1 MSSNLSHLLR
11 SSRLAHVPK
20 STNPLTSAAP
30 KYAPTHQII
39 ETRPSTLHRQEWG
52 LKSSL
57 PPKTKTKY
65 IVYNDLDTL
74 ERLTTFE
81 ANGGSQWNR
90 IRFQELG
97 VAPKYNPGKA
107 NPLFEASGASRNQLV
122 PLSSLLNVDRS
133 TPKAEVERRVAELK
147 DLRSVFK
154 KWLLERDPEAL
165 QNKTFSVKDMTDSAV
180 EFLNE
185 STSHNVEL
193 GAKSLRKPIGTGGLT
208 YNLHGRL
215 RNSPNGVIQ
224 KTVVPGRFLNVE
236 GNDRLAAIG
245 GFVANA
251 GSSSVST
258 SQMDYRMGDFVR
270 QLQFPF
276 AVSHATVQDNGKVV
290 LRATAISGM
299 SSKAR
304 IQMNSRGYQQ
314 RPPRK
319 NSLRS
324 TSVEESTKHAEEL
337 LNILTN
343 FDKGKGKKL
352 R

>member
-11 SSRLAHVPK
+11 NSRIAQVPK
-20 STNPLTSAAP
+20 SGSALTSNAP

-39 ETRPSTLHRQEWG
+39 ETRPSTLYRQEWG
-52 LKSSL
+52 LKGAL
-57 PPKTKTKY
+57 PSKTKTKY
-65 IVYNDLDTL
+65 IVFNDLDTL
-74 ERLTTFE
+74 ERLATFE

-107 NPLFEASGASRNQLV
+107 NPLFEASTASGNQLV
-122 PLSSLLNVDRS
+122 PLSSLLNVDAS
-133 TPKAEVERRVAELK
+133 TPKAEVQKKVSQMK
-147 DLRSVFK
+147 TLRNTFK
-154 KWLLERDPEAL
+154 QWLLKHDPEAL
-165 QNKTFSVKDMTDSAV
+165 QNKSFSIKDMTGSAM

-185 STSHNVEL
+185 TTDYGVNLDSS
-193 GAKSLRKPIGTGGLT
+193 SLRKTVGTGGLT

-224 KTVVPGRFLNVE
+224 KTIVPGRFLNAE

-270 QLQFPF
+270 QVQVPF
-276 AVSHATVQDNGKVV
+276 AVSHAAVQDNGKVV
-290 LRATAISGM
+290 LRASAVGGIS
-299 SSKAR
+299 SRAK

-314 RPPRK
+314 RPPKRTP
-319 NSLRS
+319 SRS
-324 TSVEESTKHAEEL
+324 VSAEDSTRHAQEL

-343 FDKGKGKKL
+343 FDNGKNKKL
-352 R
+352 K

>member
-11 SSRLAHVPK
+11 NSRIAQVPK
-20 STNPLTSAAP
+20 SKNPLTSTAP

-57 PPKTKTKY
+57 PSKVKTRY

-81 ANGGSQWNR
+81 PNGGSQWNR

-107 NPLFEASGASRNQLV
+107 NPLFEASASSRNQLV
-122 PLSSLLNVDRS
+122 PLSSLLNVDSS
-133 TPKAEVERRVAELK
+133 TPKAEIERKVAQMK
-147 DLRSVFK
+147 NMRGTFK
-154 KWLLERDPEAL
+154 QWLLLRDPEVL
-165 QNKTFSVKDMTDSAV
+165 KNKSFTIKDMTDSAV
-180 EFLNE
+180 EFLTE
-185 STSHNVEL
+185 ATDSNVSL
-193 GAKSLRKPIGTGGLT
+193 DSNSLRKTIGTGGLT

-215 RNSPNGVIQ
+215 RNSPNGVVQ

-276 AVSHATVQDNGKVV
+276 AVNHATVQDNGKVV
-290 LRATAISGM
+290 LRANAISGM
-299 SSKAR
+299 SSRAR
-304 IQMNSRGYQQ
+304 IQMNGRTYQQ

-319 NSLRS
+319 SSMRS
-324 TSVEESTKHAEEL
+324 TSAKESTKHAEEL

-343 FDKGKGKKL
+343 FDSGKGKKL

>member
-11 SSRLAHVPK
+11 NSRIAQVPK
-20 STNPLTSAAP
+20 SKKPLTSAAP

-52 LKSSL
+52 LKAAVPS
-57 PPKTKTKY
+57 KIKTKY
-65 IVYNDLDTL
+65 IVFNDLDTL

-81 ANGGSQWNR
+81 PNGGSQWNR

-107 NPLFEASGASRNQLV
+107 NPLFEANASSKTQLV
-122 PLSSLLNVDRS
+122 PLSALLNVNTS
-133 TPKAEVERRVAELK
+133 TPKPEVRRRLAEIK
-147 DLRSVFK
+147 DLRSTFK
-154 KWLLERDPEAL
+154 KWLLEHDPEAL
-165 QNKTFSVKDMTDSAV
+165 LNKSFSAKDMTDSAV
-180 EFLNE
+180 EFLAE
-185 STSHNVEL
+185 KTDLNVNL
-193 GAKSLRKPIGTGGLT
+193 ASASLRKVVGTGGLT

-215 RNSPNGVIQ
+215 RNSPNGVVSR
-224 KTVVPGRFLNVE
+224 TVVPGRFLNVE

-251 GSSSVST
+251 GSSSVTT

-276 AVSHATVQDNGKVV
+276 AVNHATVQDNGKVV
-290 LRATAISGM
+290 LRANVISGM

-304 IQMNSRGYQQ
+304 IQMNSRYYQQ

-319 NSLRS
+319 VMRTASA
-324 TSVEESTKHAEEL
+324 EESTKHAEEL

-343 FDKGKGKKL
+343 FDSGKSKKL

>member
-11 SSRLAHVPK
+11 NSRIAQVPRSGSPPT
-20 STNPLTSAAP
+20 STAP
-30 KYAPTHQII
+30 KYAPTHQVI

-57 PPKTKTKY
+57 PSKVRTKY
-65 IVYNDLDTL
+65 IVFNDLDTL

-81 ANGGSQWNR
+81 PNGGSQWNR

-107 NPLFEASGASRNQLV
+107 NPLFEKAAASGNQLV
-122 PLSSLLNVDRS
+122 PLSSLLNVDAS
-133 TPKAEVERRVAELK
+133 TPKAEIERRVSQMRSLRDAFKQWVLK
-147 DLRSVFK
+147 N
-154 KWLLERDPEAL
+154 DPEAL
-165 QNKTFSVKDMTDSAV
+165 QNKSFTVKDMTDSAV
-180 EFLNE
+180 NFLKE
-185 STSHNVEL
+185 STNHSVSL
-193 GAKSLRKPIGTGGLT
+193 DSGSLRRTVGTGGLT

-215 RNSPNGVIQ
+215 RNSPNGVVQ
-224 KTVVPGRFLNVE
+224 KTIVPGRFLNAE

-270 QLQFPF
+270 QVQVPF
-276 AVSHATVQDNGKVV
+276 SVSHAAVQDNGKVV
-290 LRATAISGM
+290 LRAAAVSGM
-299 SSKAR
+299 SSRAK

-314 RPPRK
+314 RPPRRA
-319 NSLRS
+319 SSRS
-324 TSVEESTKHAEEL
+324 ATAEESTRHAEEL

-343 FDKGKGKKL
+343 FDNGKNKKL

>member
-11 SSRLAHVPK
+11 NSRIAQVPK
-20 STNPLTSAAP
+20 AGTTLASSSP

-39 ETRPSTLHRQEWG
+39 ETRPSTLYRQEWG

-57 PPKTKTKY
+57 PSKTKTKY
-65 IVYNDLDTL
+65 IVFNDLDTL

-81 ANGGSQWNR
+81 ATGGSQWNR

-107 NPLFEASGASRNQLV
+107 NPLFEATVVSGNQLV
-122 PLSSLLNVDRS
+122 PLSSLLNVDAS
-133 TPKAEVERRVAELK
+133 TPKAEVQRKVSQMK
-147 DLRSVFK
+147 NLRGAFK
-154 KWLLERDPEAL
+154 QWLLKNDPEAL
-165 QNKTFSVKDMTDSAV
+165 QNKSFSVKDMTGSAL

-185 STSHNVEL
+185 TTDHGVNLDSS
-193 GAKSLRKPIGTGGLT
+193 SLRKTVGTGGLT

-224 KTVVPGRFLNVE
+224 KTIVPGRFLNAE

-270 QLQFPF
+270 QVQVPF
-276 AVSHATVQDNGKVV
+276 AVSHAAVQDNGKVV
-290 LRATAISGM
+290 LRASAVGGIS
-299 SSKAR
+299 SRAK

-314 RPPRK
+314 RPPRRTP
-319 NSLRS
+319 SRS
-324 TSVEESTKHAEEL
+324 VTAEESTRHAEEL

-343 FDKGKGKKL
+343 FDNGKNKKL
-352 R
+352 K

>member
-11 SSRLAHVPK
+11 NSRIAQVPK
-20 STNPLTSAAP
+20 SKKPLTSAAP
-30 KYAPTHQII
+30 KFAPTHQII

-52 LKSSL
+52 LKAAVPS
-57 PPKTKTKY
+57 KIKTKY
-65 IVYNDLDTL
+65 IVFNDLDTL

-81 ANGGSQWNR
+81 PNGGAQWNR

-97 VAPKYNPGKA
+97 IAPKYNPGKA
-107 NPLFEASGASRNQLV
+107 NPLFEASDSSKTQLV
-122 PLSSLLNVDRS
+122 PLSALLNVNSS
-133 TPKAEVERRVAELK
+133 TPKPEVERRLAEIR
-147 DLRSVFK
+147 DLRSAFK
-154 KWLLERDPEAL
+154 KWLLEHDPEAL
-165 QNKTFSVKDMTDSAV
+165 LNKSFSAKDMTDSAV
-180 EFLNE
+180 EFLAE
-185 STSHNVEL
+185 KTDLNVNL
-193 GAKSLRKPIGTGGLT
+193 GSASLRKVVGTGGLT

-215 RNSPNGVIQ
+215 RNSPNGVVS

-251 GSSSVST
+251 GSSSVTT

-276 AVSHATVQDNGKVV
+276 AVNHATVQDNGKVV
-290 LRATAISGM
+290 LRANVISGM

-304 IQMNSRGYQQ
+304 IQMNSRNYQQ

-319 NSLRS
+319 AMRT
-324 TSVEESTKHAEEL
+324 TSAEESTKHAEEL

-343 FDKGKGKKL
+343 FDRGKSKKL